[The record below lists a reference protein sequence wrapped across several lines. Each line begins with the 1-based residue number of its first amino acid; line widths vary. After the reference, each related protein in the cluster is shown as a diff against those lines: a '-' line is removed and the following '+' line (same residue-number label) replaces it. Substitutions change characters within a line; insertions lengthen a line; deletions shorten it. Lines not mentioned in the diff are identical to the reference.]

1 MNQYLIEL
9 FETENTVIIPGFGAL
24 TMVNRASKE
33 LMFMS
38 FMKHNDGSLEN
49 YISTKEGSDKDA
61 AKAKI
66 EAFVDEINFALNS
79 GNSYTVAGIGQ
90 FFKDGAGDIQ
100 FNPITNVVENTDSP
114 ISSVVEVPVDVEP
127 VKDEVVEAVASEEVI
142 EPIVEEAI
150 VENPIIETP
159 IAVEEVEPIVEAD
172 TVVVEEI
179 EEPIIL
185 EKPIVQDEIKIASEE
200 EQWKDDLDL
209 PPLNYKPE
217 RPKKPIL
224 EKTKK
229 DKKPRGGMSSLLLIA
244 LALLIFGGATYV
256 GINYNDIKEKIPFL
270 ASKEP
275 STFDKFKEKVGN
287 SEEEDLEM
295 EAAELEEEAIEL
307 KKEAAQLEEQP
318 SVEEEK
324 IEPVQP
330 KEVAKPAAKVVEKPV
345 VKVVSNGNFTVDKSL
360 PIQIIVGSFGVE
372 ANAKRMVEKLTKQGF
387 SAAIIG
393 NSGGLF
399 TVSAAS
405 FNSMEEY
412 NANIAAIKKVGSY
425 WVKK

>member
-9 FETENTVIIPGFGAL
+9 FENENTVIIPGFGAL
-24 TMVNRASKE
+24 TMVNRASNE

-38 FMKHNDGSLEN
+38 FMKHNDGTLEN
-49 YISTKEGSDKDA
+49 YIATKENIEKVDA
-61 AKAKI
+61 KLKI
-66 EAFVDEINFALNS
+66 DGFVDEINFALNN
-79 GNSYTVAGIGQ
+79 GNSFTIESIGQ
-90 FFKDGAGDIQ
+90 FFKDAAGDIQ

-127 VKDEVVEAVASEEVI
+127 VKDEVIEAVASEEVI

-209 PPLNYKPE
+209 PPLNYKPD

-229 DKKPRGGMSSLLLIA
+229 DKKPRRGVGSLLLIV

-256 GINYNDIKEKIPFL
+256 GINYNEIKQKIPFL
-270 ASKEP
+270 ASNEP
-275 STFDKFKEKVGN
+275 STFEKFKEKVGV
-287 SEEEDLEM
+287 SEEMEDLDEQIALEDEEYALED
-295 EAAELEEEAIEL
+295 EAQEIEETPEVKVAEQSTPEVV
-307 KKEAAQLEEQP
+307 K
-318 SVEEEK
+318 SV
-324 IEPVQP
+324 Q
-330 KEVAKPAAKVVEKPV
+330 KPVEKPV
-345 VKVVSNGNFTVDKSL
+345 VQVTTNGKFTVDKSL
-360 PIQIIVGSFGVE
+360 PIQIIVGSFSQE
-372 ANAKRMVEKLTKQGF
+372 ANANRMVDKLAAKGF
-387 SAAIIG
+387 PAAIVG
-393 NSGGLF
+393 TSGGLF

-405 FNSMEEY
+405 FNSMAEY
-412 NANIAAIKKVGSY
+412 NANISEIQKVGSY